1 MSHESNV
8 NVGGESDG
16 RVVPAKCPNKDGRLS
31 SAEGAEGR
39 RPTKENTGQTAASQM
54 QSWGNAQNGLRRVRE
69 AAKRDKRLRFTALLH
84 HVSVALLSN
93 SFYTLKR
100 EAAPG
105 VDGLT
110 WQEYETDLDK
120 RLEDLHS
127 RVHRGTYRALPS
139 KRTYIPKP
147 DGRQRPLGIAA
158 LEDKIVQHAVGMVLS
173 QIYEED
179 FLGFSYGFRSGRG
192 THDALDAL
200 WIGVM
205 RRKVNW
211 VLDADIRDFFGS
223 ISHEWMVQFLQHRI
237 ADRRIL
243 RLIEKWLRAGVTE
256 DGKWSKT
263 EVGTPQ
269 GSVIS
274 PLLANVY
281 LHYVFDLW
289 AQHWRTHRTTGDVIV
304 VRYADD
310 MVLGFQHR
318 GDAERFLQDWRDRL
332 QKFGLELHPDKTRLI
347 EFGRFAAASRKQRG
361 EGKPE
366 TFNFLGFTHICGQA
380 WKNGK
385 FLVLRKSI
393 RKRLLAKLKQ
403 IKDELRMRMHH
414 PLAEVGKW
422 LRSVVRGY
430 FNYHAVPGNFASLQS
445 FRLEVSKRWLRVI
458 QRRSQKC
465 RMSWKQMA
473 GFAKQWLPVPKILH
487 PYPYLR
493 FDAKHPR

>member
-1 MSHESNV
+1 
-8 NVGGESDG
+8 
-16 RVVPAKCPNKDGRLS
+16 
-31 SAEGAEGR
+31 
-39 RPTKENTGQTAASQM
+39 
-54 QSWGNAQNGLRRVRE
+54 
-69 AAKRDKRLRFTALLH
+69 
-84 HVSVALLSN
+84 
-93 SFYTLKR
+93 
-100 EAAPG
+100 
-105 VDGLT
+105 
-110 WQEYETDLDK
+110 
-120 RLEDLHS
+120 
-127 RVHRGTYRALPS
+127 
-139 KRTYIPKP
+139 
-147 DGRQRPLGIAA
+147 
-158 LEDKIVQHAVGMVLS
+158 
-173 QIYEED
+173 
-179 FLGFSYGFRSGRG
+179 LGFSYGFRPGRG
-192 THDALDAL
+192 THDTWDAH
-200 WIGVM
+200 WMGIM
-205 RRKVNW
+205 RKKVNG
-211 VLDADIRDFFGS
+211 VLDADIGDFFGS

-243 RLIEKWLRAGVTE
+243 RLIEKWLRAGVSE

-289 AQHWRTHRTTGDVIV
+289 VQHWRTHRIMGDVIV

-318 GDAERFLQDWRDRL
+318 GDAERFLQEWRDRL

-347 EFGRFAAASRKQRG
+347 EFGRFGAASRKQRG
-361 EGKPE
+361 EGKLE
-366 TFNFLGFTHICGQA
+366 TFHFLGFTHICGQA

-385 FLVLRKSI
+385 FLMLRKSI
-393 RKRLLAKLKQ
+393 GKRLLAKLKQ
-403 IKDELRMRMHH
+403 VKDELRMRRHH

-430 FNYHAVPGNFASLQS
+430 CNYHAVPGNFASLQS

-473 GFAKQWLPVPKILH
+473 GLDQQWLSVPKILH